1 MKIGEKIRYLR
12 KQNKMSADELAKI
25 LNKDRATIY
34 RYENGDIESLP
45 VNILEP
51 LAKALHVTPA
61 DILMTTKEDLESK
74 LSTNESA
81 VHKGIANLM
90 KRKDD
95 PQRDKKLEIIKDIV
109 QQDFSDDQLNA
120 ISTIIKTM
128 K

>member
-74 LSTNESA
+74 LSTNESV

>member
-45 VNILEP
+45 VTILEP

-61 DILMTTKEDLESK
+61 DILMTTKEDLEIK

-90 KRKDD
+90 THKDN
-95 PQRDKKLEIIKDIV
+95 PQREKKLEIIKDIV
-109 QQDFSDDQLNA
+109 QQDFSDEQLNA